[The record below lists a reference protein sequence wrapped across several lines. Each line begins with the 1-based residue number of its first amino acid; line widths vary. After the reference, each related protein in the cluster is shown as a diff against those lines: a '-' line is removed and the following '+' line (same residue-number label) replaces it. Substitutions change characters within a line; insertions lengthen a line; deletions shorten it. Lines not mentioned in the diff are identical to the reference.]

1 MPFNETGDG
10 PWARMPAPPVPF
22 AELVRVFFRLGW
34 LAFGGPVA
42 QIGMMHDECV
52 ERRGWLD
59 DAEFVRALNFVHVLP
74 GPEASQMAILIGWRV
89 LGVLGGVIAGFLFI
103 APGFITLSALGAI
116 YVGYGSRP
124 EVVGVLSGFRPV
136 ALALLA
142 SAMLRLSKA
151 ALRTGFQRVLAV
163 LAFGASVF
171 LHVGFVPLL
180 LGCGAISIARSR
192 LRGPGAGAALLA
204 LLVSNPADA
213 AGPALE
219 RLRDVSLFFLK
230 VGLVSFGGAYAVLPL
245 LREGAVLQS
254 AWLTDRQ
261 MVDALALGET
271 TPGPLISIGV
281 FIGYLAG
288 HPVGVGFASAMSAGF
303 WLFLP
308 SFVLVLAG
316 APYLDRITAWPGV
329 QPFLQGVTAGVLAL
343 MAAVSLALAKATVF
357 HEGHIDWVTAVLGAV
372 AFVVLVRGGKKVNVA
387 YVVLAGGVVGLFRAL
402 VGA

>member
-1 MPFNETGDG
+1 ML
-10 PWARMPAPPVPF
+10 APTVRLS
-22 AELVRVFFRLGW
+22 ELVRVFFRIGW

-42 QIGMMHDECV
+42 QLGLMHDECV
-52 ERRGWLD
+52 ERRRWLE
-59 DAEFVRALNFVHVLP
+59 DADFVRALNFVHVLP

-89 LGVLGGVIAGFLFI
+89 LGVLGGVVAGVLFI
-103 APGFITLSALGAI
+103 SPGIITLSALAAI
-116 YVGYGSRP
+116 YVRYGSRP
-124 EVVGVLSGFRPV
+124 ELLGVLSGFRPV

-142 SAMLRLSKA
+142 AAMLRLSKA

-180 LGCGAISIARSR
+180 LGCGAVSI
-192 LRGPGAGAALLA
+192 LRWRVRGLGGAALLVMVA
-204 LLVSNPADA
+204 SARAEA
-213 AGPALE
+213 ATPALE

-230 VGLVSFGGAYAVLPL
+230 VGVVSFGGAYAVLPL

-254 AWLTDRQ
+254 AWLTDHQ

-271 TPGPLISIGV
+271 TPGPLIGIGV

-288 HPVGVGFASAMSAGF
+288 HPLGVGLASALCAGF

-329 QPFLQGVTAGVLAL
+329 QPFLEGVTAGVLAL
-343 MAAVSLALAKATVF
+343 MAAVSLALARATVF
-357 HEGHIDWVTAVLGAV
+357 HAGRLDWVTLVLGVV
-372 AFVVLVRGGKKVNVA
+372 AFGVLVLGGKRVNVA
-387 YVVLAGGVVGLFRAL
+387 YVVLAGGAVGLVRAL
-402 VGA
+402 VGG

>member
-1 MPFNETGDG
+1 
-10 PWARMPAPPVPF
+10 
-22 AELVRVFFRLGW
+22 
-34 LAFGGPVA
+34 
-42 QIGMMHDECV
+42 MMHDECV
-52 ERRGWLD
+52 ERRGWID

-89 LGVLGGVIAGFLFI
+89 LGVPGGVLAGFLFI
-103 APGFITLSALGAI
+103 SPGIITLSTLAAI
-116 YVGYGSRP
+116 YVRYGSRP
-124 EVVGVLSGFRPV
+124 ELLGVLSGFRPV

-142 SAMLRLSKA
+142 AAMLRLSKA
-151 ALRTGFQRVLAV
+151 ALRTTFQKVLAV
-163 LAFGASVF
+163 VAFAASLF
-171 LHVGFVPLL
+171 LHVGFVALL
-180 LGCGAISIARSR
+180 LGCGAVSIVRWR
-192 LRGPGAGAALLA
+192 LRGAVAGAAMLA
-204 LLVSNPADA
+204 LIGSARAEAATPAFD
-213 AGPALE
+213 

-254 AWLTDRQ
+254 SWLTDRQ

-288 HPVGVGFASAMSAGF
+288 HPLGVGLASALSAGF

-308 SFVLVLAG
+308 SFVLVLVG

-343 MAAVSLALAKATVF
+343 MAVVSLALARATVF
-357 HEGHIDWVTAVLGAV
+357 HDGKLDGVTLVLGVVAFAVLVIA
-372 AFVVLVRGGKKVNVA
+372 GKRVNVA
-387 YVVLAGGVVGLFRAL
+387 YVVLAGGAVGLIRAL
-402 VGA
+402 VGG

>member
-1 MPFNETGDG
+1 
-10 PWARMPAPPVPF
+10 MPAPTVRLS
-22 AELVRVFFRLGW
+22 ELFRVFFRLGW

-42 QIGMMHDECV
+42 QLGMMHDECV
-52 ERRGWLD
+52 ERRGWID

-89 LGVLGGVIAGFLFI
+89 LGVSGGVLAGFLFI
-103 APGFITLSALGAI
+103 SPGIITLSALAAI
-116 YVGYGSRP
+116 YVRYGSRP
-124 EVVGVLSGFRPV
+124 ELLGVLSGFRPV

-142 SAMLRLSKA
+142 AAMLRLSKA
-151 ALRTGFQRVLAV
+151 ALRTTFQKVLAV
-163 LAFGASVF
+163 VAFAASLF
-171 LHVGFVPLL
+171 LHAGFVALL
-180 LGCGAISIARSR
+180 LGCGAASIVRWR
-192 LRGPGAGAALLA
+192 LRGAVAGAALLA
-204 LLVSNPADA
+204 LIGSARAEAATPAFD
-213 AGPALE
+213 

-254 AWLTDRQ
+254 SWLTDRQ

-288 HPVGVGFASAMSAGF
+288 HPLGVGLASALSAGF

-343 MAAVSLALAKATVF
+343 MAAVSLALARATVF
-357 HEGHIDWVTAVLGAV
+357 HDGTLDWVTLVLGVVAFAVLVIA
-372 AFVVLVRGGKKVNVA
+372 GKRVNVA
-387 YVVLAGGVVGLFRAL
+387 YVVLAGGAVGLVRAL
-402 VGA
+402 AGV

>member
-1 MPFNETGDG
+1 
-10 PWARMPAPPVPF
+10 
-22 AELVRVFFRLGW
+22 VFFRIGW

-42 QIGMMHDECV
+42 QLGLMHDECV
-52 ERRGWLD
+52 ERRGWLE
-59 DAEFVRALNFVHVLP
+59 DADFVRALNFVHVLP

-89 LGVLGGVIAGFLFI
+89 LGVPGGVIAGVLFI
-103 APGFITLSALGAI
+103 SPGILTLSALAAI
-116 YVGYGSRP
+116 YVRYGSRP
-124 EVVGVLSGFRPV
+124 ELLGVLSGFRPV

-142 SAMLRLSKA
+142 AAMLRLSKA
-151 ALRTGFQRVLAV
+151 ALRTGFQKVLAV

-180 LGCGAISIARSR
+180 LGCGVASI
-192 LRGPGAGAALLA
+192 LRWRIRGLGGAALLA
-204 LLVSNPADA
+204 MMLSGPAEA

-254 AWLTDRQ
+254 AWLTDPQ

-288 HPVGVGFASAMSAGF
+288 HPLGVGLASALCAGF

-316 APYLDRITAWPGV
+316 APYLERITAWPGV
-329 QPFLQGVTAGVLAL
+329 QPFLEGVTAGVLAL
-343 MAAVSLALAKATVF
+343 MAAVSLALARATVF
-357 HEGHIDWVTAVLGAV
+357 HAGRVDWVTLVLGVVAFAVLV
-372 AFVVLVRGGKKVNVA
+372 VRGRRVNVA
-387 YVVLAGGVVGLFRAL
+387 YVVLAGGVVGLVRAL
-402 VGA
+402 AGA

>member
-1 MPFNETGDG
+1 
-10 PWARMPAPPVPF
+10 MPAPTVRLS
-22 AELVRVFFRLGW
+22 ELFRVFFRLGW

-42 QIGMMHDECV
+42 QLGMMHDECV
-52 ERRGWLD
+52 ERRGWID

-89 LGVLGGVIAGFLFI
+89 LGVSGGVLAGFLFI
-103 APGFITLSALGAI
+103 SPGIITLSALAAI
-116 YVGYGSRP
+116 YVRYGSRP
-124 EVVGVLSGFRPV
+124 ELLGVLSGFRPV

-142 SAMLRLSKA
+142 AAMLRLSKA
-151 ALRTGFQRVLAV
+151 ALRTTFQKVLAV
-163 LAFGASVF
+163 VAFAASLF
-171 LHVGFVPLL
+171 LHAGFVALL
-180 LGCGAISIARSR
+180 LGCGAASIVRWR
-192 LRGPGAGAALLA
+192 LRGAVAGAAMLA
-204 LLVSNPADA
+204 LIGSARAEAATPAFD
-213 AGPALE
+213 

-254 AWLTDRQ
+254 SWLTDRQ

-288 HPVGVGFASAMSAGF
+288 HPLGVGLASALSAGF

-316 APYLDRITAWPGV
+316 APYLDRITTWPGV

-343 MAAVSLALAKATVF
+343 MAAVSLALARATVF
-357 HEGHIDWVTAVLGAV
+357 PDGKLDWVTLVLGVVAFAVLVIA
-372 AFVVLVRGGKKVNVA
+372 GKRVNVA
-387 YVVLAGGVVGLFRAL
+387 YVVLAGGAVGLVRAL
-402 VGA
+402 AGV

>member
-1 MPFNETGDG
+1 
-10 PWARMPAPPVPF
+10 MPAPTVRLS
-22 AELVRVFFRLGW
+22 ELIRVFFRLGW

-42 QIGMMHDECV
+42 QLGMMHDECV
-52 ERRGWLD
+52 ERRRWMD

-89 LGVLGGVIAGFLFI
+89 LGVLGGVLAGFLFI
-103 APGFITLSALGAI
+103 SPGFITLTALAAI
-116 YVGYGSRP
+116 YVRYGTRP
-124 EVVGVLSGFRPV
+124 ELIGVLSGFRPV

-142 SAMLRLSKA
+142 AAMLRLSKA
-151 ALRTGFQRVLAV
+151 ALRTNFQRVLAV
-163 LAFGASVF
+163 LAFGASLF

-180 LGCGAISIARSR
+180 LGCGVVSIIRWR
-192 LRGPGAGAALLA
+192 LRGAGAGVALLA
-204 LLVSNPADA
+204 LMGSGRAEA
-213 AGPALE
+213 AAPALA
-219 RLRDVSLFFLK
+219 RLRDVSVFFLK

-245 LREGAVLQS
+245 LREGAVLHS
-254 AWLTDRQ
+254 TWITDRQ

-288 HPVGVGFASAMSAGF
+288 SPFQLGVASALSAGF

-316 APYLDRITAWPGV
+316 APHLDRITSWPGV

-343 MAAVSLALAKATVF
+343 MAAVSLVLARATVV
-357 HEGHIDWVTAVLGAV
+357 HDGKLDWPTFVLGVV
-372 AFVVLVRGGKKVNVA
+372 AFGVLVVGGKRVNVA
-387 YVVLAGGVVGLFRAL
+387 YVVLAGGAVGLVRAL
-402 VGA
+402 VGT

>member
-1 MPFNETGDG
+1 
-10 PWARMPAPPVPF
+10 
-22 AELVRVFFRLGW
+22 VFFRLGW

-42 QIGMMHDECV
+42 QLGMMHDECV
-52 ERRGWLD
+52 ERRGWID

-89 LGVLGGVIAGFLFI
+89 LGVPGGVLAGFLFI
-103 APGFITLSALGAI
+103 SPGIITLSALAAI
-116 YVGYGSRP
+116 YVRYGSRP
-124 EVVGVLSGFRPV
+124 ELLGVLSGFRPV

-142 SAMLRLSKA
+142 AAMLRLSKA
-151 ALRTGFQRVLAV
+151 ALRTTFQKVLAV
-163 LAFGASVF
+163 VAFAASLF
-171 LHVGFVPLL
+171 LHAGFVALL
-180 LGCGAISIARSR
+180 LGCGAASIVRWR
-192 LRGPGAGAALLA
+192 LRGAVAGAALLA
-204 LLVSNPADA
+204 LIGSARAEAATPAFD
-213 AGPALE
+213 

-254 AWLTDRQ
+254 SWLTDRQ

-288 HPVGVGFASAMSAGF
+288 HPLGVGLASALSAGF

-343 MAAVSLALAKATVF
+343 MAAVSLALARATVF
-357 HEGHIDWVTAVLGAV
+357 HDGTLDWVTLVLGVVAFAVLVIA
-372 AFVVLVRGGKKVNVA
+372 GKRVNVA
-387 YVVLAGGVVGLFRAL
+387 YVVLAGGAVGLVRAL
-402 VGA
+402 AGV

>member
-1 MPFNETGDG
+1 
-10 PWARMPAPPVPF
+10 MPAPRVSLS
-22 AELVRVFFRLGW
+22 ELIRVFFRIGW

-42 QIGMMHDECV
+42 QMGMMHEECV
-52 ERRGWLD
+52 ERRHWLE
-59 DAEFVRALNFVHVLP
+59 DADFVRALNFVHVLP
-74 GPEASQMAILIGWRV
+74 GPEASQMAILIGWRM
-89 LGVLGGVIAGFLFI
+89 LGVLGGVVAGVLFI
-103 APGFITLSALGAI
+103 APGFITLAVLAAI
-116 YVGYGSRP
+116 YVRFGSRP
-124 EVVGVLSGFRPV
+124 ELLGVLSGFRPV

-142 SAMLRLSKA
+142 AAMLRLGKA
-151 ALRTGFQRVLAV
+151 ALRTPFQRVLAA

-180 LGCGAISIARSR
+180 LGCGALSILRSR
-192 LRGPGAGAALLA
+192 LRGTLAAAALLA
-204 LLVSNPADA
+204 VVGAGRAEA
-213 AGPALE
+213 AVPGLE

-245 LREGAVLQS
+245 LREGAVLQFG
-254 AWLTDRQ
+254 WLTDPQ

-288 HPVGVGFASAMSAGF
+288 HPAGVGLASATCAGF

-308 SFVLVLAG
+308 SFVLVLLG
-316 APYLDRITAWPGV
+316 APHLDRITAWPGV

-357 HEGHIDWVTAVLGAV
+357 HAGQVDRVTLVLGVV
-372 AFVVLVRGGKKVNVA
+372 AFAALVVGGKKVNVA
-387 YVVLAGGVVGLFRAL
+387 YVVLAGGAVGLVRAL
-402 VGA
+402 VG

>member
-1 MPFNETGDG
+1 
-10 PWARMPAPPVPF
+10 MPAPTVRLS
-22 AELVRVFFRLGW
+22 ELFRVFFRLGW

-42 QIGMMHDECV
+42 QLGMMHDECV
-52 ERRGWLD
+52 ERRGWID

-89 LGVLGGVIAGFLFI
+89 LGVSGGVLAGFLFI
-103 APGFITLSALGAI
+103 SPGIITLSALAAI
-116 YVGYGSRP
+116 YVRYGSRP
-124 EVVGVLSGFRPV
+124 ELLGVLSGFRPV

-142 SAMLRLSKA
+142 AAMLRLSKA
-151 ALRTGFQRVLAV
+151 ALRTTFQKVLAV
-163 LAFGASVF
+163 VAFAASLF
-171 LHVGFVPLL
+171 LHAGFVALL
-180 LGCGAISIARSR
+180 LGCGAASIVRWR
-192 LRGPGAGAALLA
+192 LRGAVAGAALLA
-204 LLVSNPADA
+204 LIGSARAEAATPAFD
-213 AGPALE
+213 

-254 AWLTDRQ
+254 SWLTDRQ

-288 HPVGVGFASAMSAGF
+288 HPLGVGLASALSAGF

-316 APYLDRITAWPGV
+316 APYLDRITTWPGV

-343 MAAVSLALAKATVF
+343 MAAVSLALARATVF
-357 HEGHIDWVTAVLGAV
+357 HDGTLDWVTLVLGVVAFAVLVIA
-372 AFVVLVRGGKKVNVA
+372 GKRVNVA
-387 YVVLAGGVVGLFRAL
+387 YVVLAGGAVGLVRAL
-402 VGA
+402 AGV

>member
-1 MPFNETGDG
+1 ML
-10 PWARMPAPPVPF
+10 APSVRVS
-22 AELVRVFFRLGW
+22 ELVRVFFRIGW

-42 QIGMMHDECV
+42 QLGLMHDECV
-52 ERRGWLD
+52 ERRHWLE
-59 DAEFVRALNFVHVLP
+59 DADFVRALNFVHVLP

-89 LGVLGGVIAGFLFI
+89 LGVLGGVVAGVLFI
-103 APGFITLSALGAI
+103 SPGIITLSALAAI
-116 YVGYGSRP
+116 YVRYGSRP
-124 EVVGVLSGFRPV
+124 ELLGVLSGFRPV

-142 SAMLRLSKA
+142 AAMLRLSKA

-180 LGCGAISIARSR
+180 LGCGVVSI
-192 LRGPGAGAALLA
+192 LRWRVRGLGGAGTAGDGGIGPRAEAAA
-204 LLVSNPADA
+204 
-213 AGPALE
+213 PALE

-230 VGLVSFGGAYAVLPL
+230 VGVVSFGGAYAVLPL

-254 AWLTDRQ
+254 AWLTDPQ

-288 HPVGVGFASAMSAGF
+288 HPLGVGLASALCAGF

-329 QPFLQGVTAGVLAL
+329 QPFLEGVTAGVLAL
-343 MAAVSLALAKATVF
+343 MAAVSLALARATVF
-357 HEGHIDWVTAVLGAV
+357 HAGRLDWVTLVLGVV
-372 AFVVLVRGGKKVNVA
+372 AFGVLVLGGKRVNVA
-387 YVVLAGGVVGLFRAL
+387 YVVLAGGAVGLVRAL

>member
-1 MPFNETGDG
+1 
-10 PWARMPAPPVPF
+10 MPAPTVSL
-22 AELVRVFFRLGW
+22 AELVRLFFRIGW

-42 QIGMMHDECV
+42 QLGLMHDECV
-52 ERRGWLD
+52 ERRRWID

-74 GPEASQMAILIGWRV
+74 GPEASQMAIYIGWRV
-89 LGVLGGVIAGFLFI
+89 RRVLGGILAGVLFI
-103 APGFITLSALGAI
+103 SPGIVTLSALAAI
-116 YVGYGSRP
+116 YVRYGAKP
-124 EVVGVLSGFRPV
+124 ELIGVLSGFRPV

-151 ALRTGFQRVLAV
+151 ALRTPFQWVLAV
-163 LAFGASVF
+163 LAFGASAL

-180 LGCGAISIARSR
+180 LSCGLISLLRSR
-192 LRGPGAGAALLA
+192 LRGVAAASWVMILLA
-204 LLVSNPADA
+204 PVRAEA
-213 AGPALE
+213 AIAAVE

-245 LREGAVLQS
+245 LREGAVLQFG
-254 AWLTDRQ
+254 WITDPQ

-288 HPVGVGFASAMSAGF
+288 HPPGVGLTAALCAGF

-316 APYLDRITAWPGV
+316 APHLDRITAWPGV
-329 QPFLQGVTAGVLAL
+329 QPFLQGITAGVLAL
-343 MAAVSLALAKATVF
+343 MAAVSLALGRATVLRP
-357 HEGHIDWVTAVLGAV
+357 EGIDWVTVALGAAAFAVLAV
-372 AFVVLVRGGKKVNVA
+372 GGRKVNVA
-387 YVVLAGGVVGLFRAL
+387 YVVLAGGVVGLIRAL
-402 VGA
+402 AGG